1 MQGKKNTDASGTLTL
16 MSQMNRFLN
25 CDIWEML
32 SCLYCTWRR
41 LYFWYEYF
49 FVFFFFFKVHFA
61 GCWVCKMLR

>member
-49 FVFFFFFKVHFA
+49 FVFFFFFLKSILLGVGYA
-61 GCWVCKMLR
+61 KC